1 MINTAVETADFK
13 IVISKIIFIA
23 SQEQL
28 IYWYTQL
35 TTSCCAWKAKA
46 LLHASHPMP
55 HQALQQLAT

>member
-28 IYWYTQL
+28 IY
-35 TTSCCAWKAKA
+35 
-46 LLHASHPMP
+46 
-55 HQALQQLAT
+55 